1 MSTPVALTN
10 ANVVT
15 FIKTDPL
22 HVGFAAILSSN
33 PGQDAPL
40 IAAANNAG
48 GPGSGTVAGDPIT
61 AQELLDLV
69 DGGEFNTMTGP
80 QLQQLTTIMS
90 AGNVD
95 MGSAA
100 SQSKLSTLF
109 TTYAKSLAAIQAMYS
124 RPAGPFEVYFGK
136 GNVCTVA
143 ILDAARNSGSGN
155 QF

>member
-1 MSTPVALTN
+1 MATVALTD

-22 HVGFAAILSSN
+22 HVGFAAILTAD

-40 IAAANNAG
+40 VTAANNVS

-61 AQELLDLV
+61 SQALFDLI
-69 DGGEFNTMTGP
+69 DATEYAAMTSP
-80 QLQQLTTIMS
+80 QLQSLQNFLTLQ
-90 AGNVD
+90 NVD
-95 MGSAA
+95 MGSAPA
-100 SQSKLSTLF
+100 QLKLNNLF
-109 TTYAKSLAAIQAMYS
+109 SAYSKSLTAIQSAYT

-136 GNVCTVA
+136 GNVCTAA

-155 QF
+155 NF